1 MVKTY
6 HTQRLERVSISRQDQ
21 IRMMNVIRSRL
32 HDINRATEN
41 VNKIALSAEDDKR
54 IILRDAL
61 AHRHYTAVQI

>member
-1 MVKTY
+1 VVKTY